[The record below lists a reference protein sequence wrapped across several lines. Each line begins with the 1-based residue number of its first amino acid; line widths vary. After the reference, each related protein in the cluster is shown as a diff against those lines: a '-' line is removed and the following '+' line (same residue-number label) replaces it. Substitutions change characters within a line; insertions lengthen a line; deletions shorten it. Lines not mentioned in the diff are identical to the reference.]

1 MSASP
6 ASELPELPELNRRPE
21 AFWLAPS
28 TRGNGLPAPRWVA
41 VADVTPERADALLA
55 ALGQAGVPARAAQVR
70 PSSLRDVDTRVWVDP
85 DRYARA
91 ENVLL
96 AELAHGSS
104 ASGHEQRPR
113 GDVTEAMTE
122 PDAETL
128 HGSRLRR
135 LIDGASRRA
144 HAAVNA
150 LIHRALFTRLAR
162 RD

>member
-6 ASELPELPELNRRPE
+6 ASELPERNRRPE
-21 AFWLAPS
+21 ALWLAPS

-55 ALGQAGVPARAAQVR
+55 VLRQAGVPARAAQVR

-104 ASGHEQRPR
+104 ATGREQRPR
-113 GDVTEAMTE
+113 GDVTETMTE
-122 PDAETL
+122 RPGESL
-128 HGSRLRR
+128 HKSRLRR

-144 HAAVNA
+144 RAAADA

>member
-6 ASELPELPELNRRPE
+6 ASELPDLNRRPE
-21 AFWLAPS
+21 SFWLAPN

-41 VADVTPERADALLA
+41 IADVTPERADALLA
-55 ALGQAGVPARAAQVR
+55 ALRQAGVPARAAQVR

-96 AELAHGSS
+96 AELAYGSPATS
-104 ASGHEQRPR
+104 TEQPCPVS
-113 GDVTEAMTE
+113 D
-122 PDAETL
+122 DARW
-128 HGSRLRR
+128 SC
-135 LIDGASRRA
+135 
-144 HAAVNA
+144 
-150 LIHRALFTRLAR
+150 